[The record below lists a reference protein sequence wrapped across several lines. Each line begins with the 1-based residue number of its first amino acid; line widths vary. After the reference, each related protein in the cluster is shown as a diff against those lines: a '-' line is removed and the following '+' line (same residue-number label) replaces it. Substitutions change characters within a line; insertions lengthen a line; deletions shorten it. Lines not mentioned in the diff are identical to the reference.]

1 MTVDTLVPPGRAFG
15 LLRRQ
20 RRAVSPSTS
29 RWMMRTGLVLLLC
42 LALLSVVVPLFS
54 GSATLTHPAD
64 ALQPP
69 SSSHLFG
76 TDRYGR
82 DVFVRCMAA
91 MRIDL
96 LLAVVVAVCAFV
108 IGSVIGAIS
117 GMLGRY
123 VDEALMRLTDIL
135 MAFPSFV
142 LALVIT
148 ACLGNSTTHAV
159 IGITVAYTPYFVRL
173 TRSRALS
180 VRTLD
185 FVAASKLAGT
195 GRLRTA
201 LVHILPNSM
210 QPSLVQATLV
220 AAWAILDIAGL
231 SFLGVGV
238 QAPTPEWGAMIAD
251 GYGDIL
257 SGQWWTACFPGVMI
271 LVAATA
277 FHLIGDALEGE
288 GR

>member
-1 MTVDTLVPPGRAFG
+1 MTVESLVPPGRAFG

-20 RRAVSPSTS
+20 RRTIS
-29 RWMMRTGLVLLLC
+29 RSASHWMLRSG
-42 LALLSVVVPLFS
+42 LALLAVLVVLGVVVPLLA
-54 GSATLTHPAD
+54 GSATVTHPAD

-69 SSSHLFG
+69 SWSHLFG

-82 DVFVRCMAA
+82 DVFVRCMSAL
-91 MRIDL
+91 RIDL

-108 IGSVIGAIS
+108 VGSVIGAVS

-123 VDEALMRLTDIL
+123 VDEALMRLTDIM

-148 ACLGNSTTHAV
+148 ACLGNSTAHAV
-159 IGITVAYTPYFVRL
+159 IGISVAYTPYFIRL

-185 FVAASKLAGT
+185 YVAASTLAGT

-238 QAPTPEWGAMIAD
+238 QPPTPEWGAMIAD

-257 SGQWWTACFPGVMI
+257 SGQWWTACFPGVLI

-277 FHLIGDALEGE
+277 FHLIGDALEGG